1 MNANLI
7 KVIAGIIMVALTITV
22 ATIETIGEIGS
33 GLYIFAMMICLLVI
47 GVDFKITKNKP
58 EDWDGA

>member
-7 KVIAGIIMVALTITV
+7 KVIAGIVMVMMTMIV
-22 ATIETIGEIGS
+22 ATVETIGAFGTA
-33 GLYIFAMMICLLVI
+33 LYTAIMVLCLLVI
-47 GVDFKITKNKP
+47 GLEFKITKEKP

>member
-7 KVIAGIIMVALTITV
+7 KVIAGIIMVALTMTV
-22 ATIETIGEIGS
+22 STIETIGGF
-33 GLYIFAMMICLLVI
+33 GTCLYVAAMILCLLVI
-47 GVDFKITKNKP
+47 GVDFKITKEKP